1 MDFTLSYNE
10 LKKISEYPEAN
21 KRWIDKLSSVNGIY
35 LILDKK
41 TGNQYIGS
49 AYGANGIWGRWN
61 SYVKNYHGE
70 NKRLIELLKN
80 DNNYYA
86 NFQWTILE
94 TLPANLSKEKII
106 SYETKYKEKLGT
118 RAFGLNSN

>member
-1 MDFTLSYNE
+1 MGSVEYLCKKLSD
-10 LKKISEYPEAN
+10 YPEAN
-21 KRWIDKLSSVNGIY
+21 KRWIDKLSSINGIY

-41 TGNQYIGS
+41 TGKQYIGS
-49 AYGANGIWGRWN
+49 AYGTNGVWGRWQ
-61 SYVKNYHGE
+61 NYISNGHGG
-70 NKRLIELLKN
+70 NKQLIELLEK
-80 DNNYYA
+80 DENYLL

-118 RAFGLNSN
+118 RAFGLNLN